1 MPINDPLTHGPA
13 PSASRVFGSQISST
27 PSRCNRCAEYSSRV
41 SDLEARLTL
50 AKRQA
55 QMAINKASKASGY
68 MKQIS
73 SLDEKVSSLTAK
85 VVHNEECES
94 FILGIVESTCEMLR
108 CEFPFDSSFPCLS
121 PAIFV
126 TPFAVI
132 GTCLDFAAE
141 DRWVTERNAALEK
154 MSAGFETL
162 WSDPRRRRAIVLLQ
176 DRAQH
181 IGESVDGCRR
191 ALTTMHS
198 VMLSRNPLPATFPLL
213 LDTFRSSHRIHR
225 LIELN
230 LVAGANF
237 ALGWVRKWHPRLNY
251 STMSLSLA
259 PGGASLRVH
268 MENTLQPARRLVAR
282 LLEADAAFF
291 HEYHYLDP
299 LGVDDSDNLLL

>member
-1 MPINDPLTHGPA
+1 MKNANL
-13 PSASRVFGSQISST
+13 SF
-27 PSRCNRCAEYSSRV
+27 
-41 SDLEARLTL
+41 L
-50 AKRQA
+50 AL
-55 QMAINKASKASGY
+55 
-68 MKQIS
+68 S
-73 SLDEKVSSLTAK
+73 SLLASYYDVSFL
-85 VVHNEECES
+85 
-94 FILGIVESTCEMLR
+94 
-108 CEFPFDSSFPCLS
+108 FDSFFGCLRTS
-121 PAIFV
+121 LCDIFAIV
-126 TPFAVI
+126 

-141 DRWVTERNAALEK
+141 ERRVAERNAALEK

-162 WSDPRRRRAIVLLQ
+162 WSDPRRRSAIVLLQ
-176 DRAQH
+176 DRAQY

-198 VMLSRNPLPATFPLL
+198 VMLPRNPLPATFPLL

-237 ALGWVRKWHPRLNY
+237 ALGWIRKWHPRLNY

-268 MENTLQPARRLVAR
+268 MENTLQPARRIVAR

-299 LGVDDSDNLLL
+299 LGVDDSDNPLL